1 MGTRRALRRRQSP
14 APRRAVGPGLAH
26 SERASGGGAGGR
38 RPEQPRHRADPV
50 RDAQDRRGAPDERV
64 PQARHRAP
72 IRAQRGPKPWGSRL
86 GVPTM
91 CGRAARRM
99 LHACSRSRST
109 SRSTSTWT
117 ARRSAASRATG
128 QAGRRRSSAGSA
140 CSPRSTGCSPTGRG
154 GPEMQLTFGQR
165 VAGLEAPAFNE
176 TEVRAAAGLTMV
188 VGAIA
193 FSYAYFDKNYIPLQ
207 AVTTFF
213 FIEFLI
219 RVTVGLQA
227 SPMGLVSR
235 WLTMSRPQ
243 EWVSA
248 KPKRFAWTLGLGMSF
263 SMMII

>member
-1 MGTRRALRRRQSP
+1 
-14 APRRAVGPGLAH
+14 
-26 SERASGGGAGGR
+26 
-38 RPEQPRHRADPV
+38 
-50 RDAQDRRGAPDERV
+50 
-64 PQARHRAP
+64 
-72 IRAQRGPKPWGSRL
+72 
-86 GVPTM
+86 
-91 CGRAARRM
+91 
-99 LHACSRSRST
+99 
-109 SRSTSTWT
+109 
-117 ARRSAASRATG
+117 
-128 QAGRRRSSAGSA
+128 
-140 CSPRSTGCSPTGRG
+140 
-154 GPEMQLTFGQR
+154 MQLSFGQR

-193 FSYAYFDKNYIPLQ
+193 FSYAYFDKNYVPLQ

-219 RVTVGLQA
+219 RVTIGLQA

-263 SMMII
+263 SMMLITNSGIRGYLPRTICLICLTLMWLESVMGLCVGCEIHRWLVRRGWASDDPGFEVCAGGRCQI